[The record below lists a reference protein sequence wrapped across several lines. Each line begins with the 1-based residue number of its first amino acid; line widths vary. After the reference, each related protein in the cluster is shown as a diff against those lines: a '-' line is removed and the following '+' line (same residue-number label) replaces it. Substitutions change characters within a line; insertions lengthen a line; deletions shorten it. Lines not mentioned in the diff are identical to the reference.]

1 MSQVKEQNK
10 VPEEQL
16 SEVKRPLIKEFT
28 VMIVKML

>member
-16 SEVKRPLIKEFT
+16 SEVRPLIKEFR
-28 VMIVKML
+28 VMIVNMI